1 MASSNRA
8 ARRAALARQQHA
20 RDEFMWRQDVRR
32 QEQAHRDALRDSD
45 AADAERERTAE
56 KVKTIMARAQTAAEN
71 ARGAVE
77 KRYGDEERRLL
88 GQPVTRYTGATRS
101 LAGGLVVWH
110 WRAACS
116 PALAARLGITRADA
130 GPLAVLRPGGG
141 LVETDSCPDV
151 FVGLDPSLLDDADFM
166 SWAERVAE
174 LWHGDV
180 TERYQILGKLRDD
193 TWFARLA
200 ESAGISDSDTDTE
213 TIRGRYGPVERKV
226 TLVSIPS
233 VAGVEVAQD
242 GLEISLSHRPGD
254 AAAKWGKG
262 LDALRSGFSAQGMN
276 AARLR
281 VSDGEQGSIILSFN
295 DAPASF
301 PAAIAPPPVVAPATV
316 AEAIKAYPKLTWNF
330 GVDARGNEI
339 SARLEKAPHI
349 ALIAETGGGK
359 SVMAATLLES
369 LRPFASC
376 WIFDGKG
383 SDHPKTLGELAG
395 ISWISKSPA
404 EHVVGMRWLWD
415 EMNER
420 YAEAD
425 ARKARGQAGTAFSFP
440 PVFVLIDELPSLRG
454 QVAKADTKD
463 KGELFDFYV
472 NDLLQKGRQARIHVC
487 LVSQSLRVDAVPG
500 WWQENLSQIV
510 FLGPV
515 SSRSMMSDAIPESVR
530 EQVASMSARIPG
542 DAKGRGIY
550 LSRGEGGTK
559 PVLFQSYWGYA
570 PGTTSLDMAPTEDVR
585 ASWEVSKE
593 TAETLPRLYDRVG
606 IKVDGPEW
614 RDRPMAELA
623 ATPTVVVA
631 DEHGVVSG
639 MEKYDPL
646 GNQFLGAVAV
656 AANPN
661 RARGRGA
668 VVAKTANEPKV
679 AVTPPTPTP
688 TDITEMT
695 DIERREAIRQEAVRL
710 GLIPDGESVESA
722 ETDEQAEKSEE
733 NSMPRRPSAGGIS
746 L

>member
-8 ARRAALARQQHA
+8 AQRAAMARQQHS
-20 RDEFMWRQDVRR
+20 RDEFLWRQDQRR
-32 QEQAHRDALRDSD
+32 AEQMHRDLMRDSD
-45 AADAERERTAE
+45 AADAEREKTSERVRVIMSKAQADAE
-56 KVKTIMARAQTAAEN
+56 RAAGEVAK
-71 ARGAVE
+71 RFGA
-77 KRYGDEERRLL
+77 EERRLL
-88 GQPVTRYTGATRS
+88 GQPVTRYTGATRG
-101 LAGGLVVWH
+101 LDGGLVVWH
-110 WRAACS
+110 WRAAPS
-116 PALAARLGITRADA
+116 PALAARLGVTRNDA
-130 GPLAVLRPGGG
+130 GPLVVLKPGGG
-141 LVETDSCPDV
+141 LVAGDSAPDV
-151 FVGLDPSLLDDADFM
+151 FVGLDPSLLDSADFM
-166 SWAERVAE
+166 DWAGTVAE

-180 TERYQILGKLRDD
+180 QGRYGILARLRDD
-193 TWFARLA
+193 DWWARTA
-200 ESAGISDSDTDTE
+200 ESAGISDSQTKTE
-213 TIRGRYGPVERKV
+213 TLAGRYGPVDRKV
-226 TLVSIPS
+226 TTTSIPS
-233 VAGVEVAQD
+233 ISAVEVTQD
-242 GLEISLSHRPGD
+242 GLEIEFAHRPGD
-254 AAAKWGKG
+254 AATKWAKG
-262 LDALRSGFSAQGMN
+262 LDSLRAGFSAQGMN
-276 AARLR
+276 AAHLR
-281 VSDGEQGSIILSFN
+281 VSDGDGGSIILSFN
-295 DAPASF
+295 DAPAAF
-301 PAAIAPPPVVAPATV
+301 PEAIAPPPVVAPATV
-316 AEAIKAYPKLTWNF
+316 ADAIKAYPTLRWSF

-339 SARLEKAPHI
+339 SARLEKSPHI

-383 SDHPKTLGELAG
+383 SDHPKTLGDLAG

-404 EHVVGMRWLWD
+404 EHIVGTRWLWD

-425 ARKARGQAGTAFSFP
+425 QRKARGQAGIAFAFP
-440 PVFVLIDELPSLRG
+440 PIFVLIDELPSLRG
-454 QVAKADTKD
+454 QVAKADTRD

-472 NDLLQKGRQARIHVC
+472 NDLLQKGRQARIHLC

-530 EQVASMSARIPG
+530 EQVASMSARIPA

-614 RDRPMAELA
+614 RDRPMAELSE
-623 ATPTVVVA
+623 TPTVVVA
-631 DEHGVVSG
+631 DEHGPVQG
-639 MEKYDPL
+639 MAQYDPL
-646 GNQFLGAVAV
+646 GNSFLGAVAV
-656 AANPN
+656 ASNPN

-668 VVAKTANEPKV
+668 VSTKTASEPKV
-679 AVTPPTPTP
+679 TVTPPASAAA
-688 TDITEMT
+688 DITATT
-695 DIERREAIRQEAVRL
+695 DDERREAVRREAIRL
-710 GLIPDGESVESA
+710 GLIPDDESVDDA
-722 ETDEQAEKSEE
+722 EQDENSEE
-733 NSMPRRPSAGGIS
+733 NNMPKRPSANGYS

>member
-1 MASSNRA
+1 MSSSNRA

-20 RDEFMWRQDVRR
+20 RDEFMWRQDQRR
-32 QEQAHRDALRDSD
+32 AEQAHRDLLRDSD

-56 KVKTIMARAQTAAEN
+56 RVRVILSRAQADAEKAAGE
-71 ARGAVE
+71 VS
-77 KRYGDEERRLL
+77 KRFAAEERRLL
-88 GQPVTRYTGATRS
+88 GQPVTRYTGATRALS
-101 LAGGLVVWH
+101 SGLVVWH

-116 PALAARLGITRADA
+116 PALAARLGVQRTDA
-130 GPLAVLRPGGG
+130 GPLVVLRPNGG
-141 LVETDSCPDV
+141 LVETDSAPDV
-151 FVGLDPSLLDDADFM
+151 FVSLDASLLDDPEFM
-166 SWAERVAE
+166 SWAAVVAE
-174 LWHGDV
+174 IWHGDV
-180 TERYQILGKLRDD
+180 TERYGILGRLRDD
-193 TWFARLA
+193 DWWARLA
-200 ESAGISDSDTDTE
+200 ESAGIADSQTGTE
-213 TIRGRYGPVERKV
+213 SLQGRYGAVERKV
-226 TLVSIPS
+226 TTVQIPS
-233 VAGVEVAQD
+233 IAGVEVTQD
-242 GLEISLSHRPGD
+242 GLEITVAHRAGD
-254 AAAKWGKG
+254 AAAKWAKG
-262 LDALRSGFSAQGMN
+262 LDALRSGFSAQGMESRN
-276 AARLR
+276 LR
-281 VSDGEQGSIILSFN
+281 VADGDGGSIIMAFN

-301 PAAIAPPPVVAPATV
+301 PLAVAPPPVVAPKTV
-316 AEAIKAYPKLTWNF
+316 AEAIKAYHGLTWSF

-339 SARLEKAPHI
+339 SARLEKSPHI

-395 ISWISKSPA
+395 ISWISKTAP
-404 EHVVGMRWLWD
+404 EHIVGMRWLWD

-425 ARKARGQAGTAFSFP
+425 ARKARGQAGTAFAFP
-440 PVFVLIDELPSLRG
+440 PIFVLIDELPSLRG
-454 QVAKADTKD
+454 QMSKADTKD

-472 NDLLQKGRQARIHVC
+472 NDLLQKGRQARMHVC

-500 WWQENLSQIV
+500 WWQENISQIV

-515 SSRSMMSDAIPESVR
+515 SSRSMMSDAIPEMVR
-530 EQVASMSARIPG
+530 EQVSQMSARIPA

-550 LSRGEGGTK
+550 LARGEGGTK

-570 PGTTSLDMAPTEDVR
+570 PGTTALDMAPTPEVR
-585 ASWEVSKE
+585 AVWGVSKE
-593 TAETLPRLYDRVG
+593 SAANLPRLYDRVG

-623 ATPTVVVA
+623 ETPTVVVA
-631 DEHGVVSG
+631 DEHGAVSG
-639 MEKYDPL
+639 METYDPL

-668 VVAKTANEPKV
+668 VTTTTTSESQTL
-679 AVTPPTPTP
+679 VTPPVPDSS
-688 TDITEMT
+688 DITTMT
-695 DIERREAIRQEAVRL
+695 D
-710 GLIPDGESVESA
+710 DESVEQ
-722 ETDEQAEKSEE
+722 DEQTKKSEE
-733 NSMPRRPSAGGIS
+733 NTTVKRPSVNGYS

>member
-1 MASSNRA
+1 MVSSNRA
-8 ARRAALARQQHA
+8 ARRAALARRQEQAH
-20 RDEFMWRQDVRR
+20 RDLMRR
-32 QEQAHRDALRDSD
+32 QEQAHRDLMRDADLADSEREKTLERVRTIMSK
-45 AADAERERTAE
+45 AQTDAE
-56 KVKTIMARAQTAAEN
+56 KAAGE
-71 ARGAVE
+71 VS
-77 KRYGDEERRLL
+77 KRFAAEERRLL
-88 GQPVTRYTGATRS
+88 GQPVTRYSGATRG
-101 LAGGLVVWH
+101 LASGLVVWH
-110 WRAACS
+110 WKAVAP
-116 PALAARLGITRADA
+116 PALAARLGVGRADA

-141 LVETDSCPDV
+141 LVAGDSAPDV
-151 FVGLDPSLLDDADFM
+151 FASLDSSLLDDADFM

-180 TERYQILGKLRDD
+180 QGRYGILGRLRDD
-193 TWFARLA
+193 DWWARTA
-200 ESAGISDSDTDTE
+200 ESAGISDSQTKTE
-213 TIRGRYGPVERKV
+213 TLAGRYGPVDRKV
-226 TLVSIPS
+226 ATTSIPS
-233 VAGVEVAQD
+233 ISAVEVTQD
-242 GLEISLSHRPGD
+242 GLEIEFAHRPGD
-254 AAAKWGKG
+254 AATKWAKG

-276 AARLR
+276 AAHLR
-281 VSDGEQGSIILSFN
+281 VSDGDGGSIVLAFN

-301 PAAIAPPPVVAPATV
+301 PSAIAPPPVVAPATV
-316 AEAIKAYPKLTWNF
+316 ADAIKAYPTLRWSF

-339 SARLEKAPHI
+339 SARLEKSPHI

-395 ISWISKSPA
+395 ISWISKTAP
-404 EHVVGMRWLWD
+404 EHIVGMRWLWD

-440 PVFVLIDELPSLRG
+440 PIFVLIDELPSLRG
-454 QVAKADTKD
+454 QVAKADPKD

-472 NDLLQKGRQARIHVC
+472 NDLLQKGRQARIHLC

-550 LSRGEGGTK
+550 LARGEGGTK
-559 PVLFQSYWGYA
+559 PILFHSYWGYA
-570 PGTTSLDMAPTEDVR
+570 PGTTSLDTAPTPDVR
-585 ASWEVSKE
+585 AAWEVSKE
-593 TAETLPRLYDRVG
+593 TTENLPRLYDRVG
-606 IKVDGPEW
+606 IKVEGPEW

-623 ATPTVVVA
+623 ETPTVVVA
-631 DEHGVVSG
+631 DEHGPVQG
-639 MEKYDPL
+639 MEQYDPL
-646 GNQFLGAVAV
+646 GNSFLGAVAMS
-656 AANPN
+656 ANPN

-668 VVAKTANEPKV
+668 VSTKTASEPKV
-679 AVTPPTPTP
+679 TVTPPVPAP
-688 TDITEMT
+688 ADITQMT
-695 DIERREAIRQEAVRL
+695 DAERREAIRREAIKL
-710 GLIPDGESVESA
+710 GLIPDSESVEQVEKTESV
-722 ETDEQAEKSEE
+722 EKSEE
-733 NSMPRRPSAGGIS
+733 TTMPRRPSAGGIS

>member
-8 ARRAALARQQHA
+8 ARRAALARQQA
-20 RDEFMWRQDVRR
+20 SRDEFMWRQDQRR
-32 QEQAHRDALRDSD
+32 AEQSHRDLLRDSEQ
-45 AADAERERTAE
+45 ADAERERTAE
-56 KVKTIMARAQTAAEN
+56 RVKTILAKAQADAEKAAGEV
-71 ARGAVE
+71 AKRFGA
-77 KRYGDEERRLL
+77 EERRLL
-88 GQPVTRYTGATRS
+88 SAPVTRYTGATRS
-101 LAGGLVVWH
+101 LGGGLVVWH
-110 WRAACS
+110 WRAVAP
-116 PALAARLGITRADA
+116 PALAARLGVTRNDA
-130 GPLAVLRPGGG
+130 GPLCVLRPAGG
-141 LVETDSCPDV
+141 LTETDSAPDV
-151 FVGLDPSLLDDADFM
+151 FASLDASLLDDSEFM
-166 SWAERVAE
+166 SWAGVVAE
-174 LWHGDV
+174 LWRGDV
-180 TERYQILGKLRDD
+180 QERYQVLGKLRDD
-193 TWFARLA
+193 DWWARLA
-200 ESAGISDSDTDTE
+200 EAAGVADKDTE
-213 TIRGRYGPVERKV
+213 SQWLTGAYGATERKV
-226 TLVSIPS
+226 TTVSIPS
-233 VAGVEVAQD
+233 ISAVEVTQD
-242 GLEISLSHRPGD
+242 GLEISFAHRAGD
-254 AAAKWGKG
+254 AAAKWAKG
-262 LDALRSGFSAQGMN
+262 LDSLRSGFSAQGMN
-276 AARLR
+276 AAHLR
-281 VSDGEQGSIILSFN
+281 VSDGDGGSIVLAFN

-301 PAAIAPPPVVAPATV
+301 PAAIAPPPVVAPTSV
-316 AEAIKAYPKLTWNF
+316 AEAIKAYPTLRWSF

-339 SARLEKAPHI
+339 SARLEKSPHI

-404 EHVVGMRWLWD
+404 EHIVGMRWLWD

-420 YAEAD
+420 YLEAD

-440 PVFVLIDELPSLRG
+440 PIFVLVDELPSLRG
-454 QVAKADTKD
+454 QVAKADSKD

-530 EQVASMSARIPG
+530 EHVASMSARIPG

-550 LSRGEGGTK
+550 LSRGEGGAK
-559 PVLFQSYWGYA
+559 PILFQSYWGYA
-570 PGTTSLDMAPTEDVR
+570 PGTTSLDMAPTPDVR
-585 ASWEVSKE
+585 AAWEVSKE
-593 TAETLPRLYDRVG
+593 TAENLPRLYDRVG

-623 ATPTVVVA
+623 ETPTVVVA
-631 DEHGVVSG
+631 DEHGPVQG
-639 MEKYDPL
+639 MEVYDPL
-646 GNQFLGAVAV
+646 GNSFLGAVAV

-668 VVAKTANEPKV
+668 VSTKTASE
-679 AVTPPTPTP
+679 AQTSVTPPTPTP

-695 DIERREAIRQEAVRL
+695 DSERREAIRQEAVRL
-710 GLIPDGESVESA
+710 GLIPDTEVVESA
-722 ETDEQAEKSEE
+722 ETDEKSEE
-733 NSMPRRPSAGGIS
+733 TTMTKRPSAGGIS